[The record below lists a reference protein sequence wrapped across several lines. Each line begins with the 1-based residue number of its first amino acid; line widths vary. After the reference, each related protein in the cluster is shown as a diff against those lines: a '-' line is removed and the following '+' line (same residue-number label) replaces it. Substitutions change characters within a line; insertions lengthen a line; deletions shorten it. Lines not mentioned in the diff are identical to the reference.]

1 MPYIGTQPLTGEFIK
16 LDSITAGS
24 TSPGNEYPLTRG
36 GAAFFPASAT
46 QIIVSVDGVT
56 QAPIDAYTVNTN
68 SSGNPV
74 IVFTENL
81 SSSDTID
88 YILALGEIGNS
99 IVPTDGSVT
108 SAKLSATL
116 GRGTAP
122 IRVNTNSLTTNQTIA
137 SGENAGVFGPFT
149 IPTSVTLTVNGTFT
163 VV

>member
-46 QIIVSVDGVT
+46 QIIVSVNGVT
-56 QAPIDAYTVNTN
+56 QAPIDAYSVSG
-68 SSGNPV
+68 SS
-74 IVFTENL
+74 IVFSENL
-81 SSSDTID
+81 SATDTID
-88 YILALGEIGNS
+88 YILALGEVGNS
-99 IVPTDGSVT
+99 IVPTDGSIT

>member
-16 LDSITAGS
+16 LDSLTAS
-24 TSPGNEYPLTRG
+24 ATATYALTRAS
-36 GAAFFPASAT
+36 AAFFPASAT
-46 QIIVSVDGVT
+46 QIIVSVNGVT
-56 QAPIDAYTVNTN
+56 QAPIDAYTVTSNN
-68 SSGNPV
+68 
-74 IVFTENL
+74 IVFSENL

-88 YILALGEIGNS
+88 YILALCTIGNS
-99 IVPTDGSVT
+99 TVPTDGSVT

-149 IPTSVTLTVNGTFT
+149 IPSSVTLTVNGTFT

>member
-1 MPYIGTQPLTGEFIK
+1 MPYIGIQPLTGEFIK
-16 LDSITAGS
+16 LDSLTAS
-24 TSPGNEYPLTRG
+24 ATATYALTRG
-36 GAAFFPASAT
+36 SAAFFPASAT
-46 QIIVSVDGVT
+46 QIIVSVNGVT
-56 QAPIDAYTVNTN
+56 QAPIDAYSVSG
-68 SSGNPV
+68 SS
-74 IVFTENL
+74 IVFSENL
-81 SSSDTID
+81 SATDT
-88 YILALGEIGNS
+88 IGNS
-99 IVPTDGSVT
+99 TVPTDGSVT

>member
-16 LDSITAGS
+16 LDSLTAS
-24 TSPGNEYPLTRG
+24 ATATYALTRAS
-36 GAAFFPASAT
+36 AAFFPASAE
-46 QIIVSVDGVT
+46 QIIVSVNGVT
-56 QAPIDAYTVNTN
+56 QAPIDAYTVTSNN
-68 SSGNPV
+68 
-74 IVFTENL
+74 IVFSENL

-88 YILALGEIGNS
+88 YILALGTIGNS
-99 IVPTDGSVT
+99 TVPTDGSVT

-149 IPTSVTLTVNGTFT
+149 IPSSVTLTVNGTFT

>member
-16 LDSITAGS
+16 LDSIAASATD
-24 TSPGNEYPLTRG
+24 TYPLTRG
-36 GAAFFPASAT
+36 SAAFFPASAE
-46 QIIVSVDGVT
+46 QLIVSLNGVT
-56 QAPIDAYTVNTN
+56 QAPVDAFSVSG
-68 SSGNPV
+68 SS
-74 IVFTENL
+74 IVFSESL
-81 SSSDTID
+81 SGTDTID

-108 SAKLSATL
+108 SAKLSSTL